1 MPCTRPYAE
10 SYAFIQPHMQAIR
23 AVLHPPTCDPRLH
36 RGCPGPSDIAIH
48 IRECPKTFSPRW
60 PGCPRLSWAR
70 SNLRS
75 YLLAILGRGNATATT
90 AAAGLGPDHAS
101 SSSTIWVVASD
112 KVKKECPALVDEL
125 MITYMDA
132 ASGRTRVRMR
142 SSPDVMSDFAFLA
155 AAPTVI
161 LTLQSVQVSSYGW
174 WAALLGRATRV
185 HMPLNLC
192 TWPCGVPSFFETAP
206 QMPPAVR
213 QGQARALPL
222 GLSLRSSPRP
232 CSTSPSATATTI
244 LSEGGTLGGSNRTHS
259 GWCGRTII
267 RSRRHVWSSVKTVL
281 YLKPRTV
288 V

>member
-132 ASGRTRVRMR
+132 ATGRTRVRMR

-192 TWPCGVPSFFETAP
+192 TWPWWRAKFLRNGTADATRSASGASSRHATGP
-206 QMPPAVR
+206 LTEEQPTAVFDQPER
-213 QGQARALPL
+213 YRYHDLERGRYFGRIEP
-222 GLSLRSSPRP
+222 
-232 CSTSPSATATTI
+232 
-244 LSEGGTLGGSNRTHS
+244 HS
-259 GWCGRTII
+259 QRV
-267 RSRRHVWSSVKTVL
+267 VW
-281 YLKPRTV
+281 PHNNP
-288 V
+288 